1 MKLPKNLQVVLV
13 EWEDA
18 TRQEDESEPL
28 GTMLAYTVGFL
39 VRKTKKD
46 IVVCGEIFENGGR
59 RELTSISKK
68 MVRTIQPL
76 AEIPVR
82 FSKAL
87 LVPPIASVPQK
98 PRDAPSDSL

>member
-1 MKLPKNLQVVLV
+1 MKLPKSLQVVLI

-18 TRQEDESEPL
+18 THQDDESEPL

-59 RELTSISKK
+59 REITSISRK

-87 LVPPIASVPQK
+87 IVPPVASAPPK
-98 PRDAPSDSL
+98 PRDASGGSQ